1 MKSATKVKAIFAVL
15 ALAVLLTPSGVGAQ
29 QTYTSLSTWQSAV
42 TGSWLFTT
50 SFQSFTQDTYFQTSA
65 VNAGPF
71 SLLQVGQDPVYGL
84 FQNFIDVPP
93 LQFADN
99 SGVTNAALYTKY
111 GVTTVTLTFSA
122 PVYAWGANFY
132 DAQSSELETMALTDT
147 GDNLIADVPVTVD
160 TGFFGFVV
168 STSDPVSQITFSSQI
183 DNPNASVGQGFGLD
197 SVTGAYVSGPTTAL
211 QSTQVATTASGLAY
225 SRMTQTFNGSVTVT
239 DVGTGSVAG
248 PLQDVLTTLPSTVTL
263 ANASGSYQGNPFI
276 TFGNLGL
283 APGQSET
290 ATLQFSNPSNSTINA
305 SSQVYSGGFN

>member
-1 MKSATKVKAIFAVL
+1 MKFRKSFSVLWYASFTMKSATKVKAIFAVL
-15 ALAVLLTPSGVGAQ
+15 ALAVLLTPSGVRAQ

-160 TGFFGFVV
+160 TGFFG
-168 STSDPVSQITFSSQI
+168 D
-183 DNPNASVGQGFGLD
+183 SVG
-197 SVTGAYVSGPTTAL
+197 
-211 QSTQVATTASGLAY
+211 
-225 SRMTQTFNGSVTVT
+225 
-239 DVGTGSVAG
+239 
-248 PLQDVLTTLPSTVTL
+248 
-263 ANASGSYQGNPFI
+263 
-276 TFGNLGL
+276 
-283 APGQSET
+283 
-290 ATLQFSNPSNSTINA
+290 
-305 SSQVYSGGFN
+305 